1 MFLVGR
7 DWLRKSSS
15 KKKGKRDML
24 TELPFGQPGRIFRGP
39 MPFGKFDENG
49 VVYKEFR
56 RHNISM
62 IVLLAEDTECQEKA
76 RRDLRQLYIQDGFKV
91 LHLPIVDF
99 GIPNLEPLCGALDAT
114 ALEAQSGRHIV
125 IHCHAGI
132 GRTGL
137 FTACLAKR
145 LLQLNGEQAIEWVRR
160 YIAGA
165 VESPEQRNFVMTF
178 R

>member
-1 MFLVGR
+1 MEGTR
-7 DWLRKSSS
+7 R
-15 KKKGKRDML
+15 ML
-24 TELPFGQPGRIFRGP
+24 TELPFGQPGRIFRSP
-39 MPFGKFDENG
+39 MPFGKYDQDG
-49 VVYKEFR
+49 VVYEDFQR
-56 RHNISM
+56 QHISM

-76 RRDLRQLYIQDGFKV
+76 GRNLKRLYIQDGFKV

-99 GIPNLEPLCGALDAT
+99 GTPNLESLRSALDAT
-114 ALEAQSGRHIV
+114 VLEAQSGRHIV
-125 IHCHAGI
+125 IHCSAGI

-145 LLQLNGEQAIEWVRR
+145 LLQLQDEQAIDWVRR

-165 VESPEQRNFVMTF
+165 VESPEQRDFVVTF